1 MDVID
6 IRTRKIV
13 VCAACVAAVLGVG
26 LFAGSTPGGGVP
38 TAPSPEGVSAAV
50 VRAGALARTI
60 RVTGSTTAAQ
70 AVVLR
75 APYLQGNRSRG
86 GPGDFQLELSQL
98 VTPGKR
104 VRAGE
109 VVAVFDN
116 ENMRNRLDNS
126 EAEVAEAEGA
136 LRRLLANQA
145 AAFEAHE
152 QKIRVARAD
161 LDKARLDLETARVRS
176 AIQAQQFALAL
187 EEAQAT
193 VEALIAQTAHIRAS
207 QAAEFRVAELDSEDA
222 TIDARQAKTNLERLT
237 VRAPMDGL
245 VVSEQIYRNGQ
256 FGQIRQ
262 GDQLRP
268 GLPYV
273 RVADLSRMI
282 VEGSVNQVDAADLRT
297 GQPVRVRFD
306 AYPDLALSGR
316 VVAVGAMARSDGMR
330 ANYVAKI
337 PLTISLDR
345 TDPRVIPDLSVSGD
359 VQVAAVEHTPILPLS
374 AIFYDDGRPHAYV
387 ETATG
392 WERRE
397 LELELSDSFEAA
409 VRSGVREGESVALEP
424 PAAWRPG
431 RSAPTTSVNPRV
443 PAQPG
448 G

>member
-1 MDVID
+1 VID
-6 IRTRKIV
+6 IRSRKIFIGV
-13 VCAACVAAVLGVG
+13 AC
-26 LFAGSTPGGGVP
+26 
-38 TAPSPEGVSAAV
+38 VSAALGV
-50 VRAGALARTI
+50 ALFGGSAPGGAPAVPSTAGANTAEVRSGALARTI

-75 APYLQGNRSRG
+75 APYLRGNRGRG
-86 GPGDFQLELSQL
+86 GGPSDFQLELSQL
-98 VTPGKR
+98 VEPGKR
-104 VRAGE
+104 VRAGDI
-109 VVAVFDN
+109 VAVFDN

-136 LRRLLANQA
+136 LTRLQADQA
-145 AAFEAHE
+145 AALEAHE

-161 LDKARLDLETARVRS
+161 LAKAKLDLQTARVRS

-193 VEALIAQTAHIRAS
+193 VEALTEQTAHIRAS
-207 QAAEFRVAELDSEDA
+207 QAAAYRIAELEAEDA
-222 TIDARQAKTNLERLT
+222 IIDARQAKANLERLT

-273 RVADLSRMI
+273 RIADLSRMI
-282 VEGSVNQVDAADLRT
+282 VEAGVNQVDATDLRT

-306 AYPDLALSGR
+306 AYPDLVLPGR
-316 VVAVGAMARSDGMR
+316 LVAVGAMARSDGMR

-359 VQVAAVEHTPILPLS
+359 VQVAAVEHTPIVSLS
-374 AIFYDDGRPHAYV
+374 AIFYDNGRPHAYV
-387 ETATG
+387 QTPTG

-397 LELELSDSFEAA
+397 LELEFSDNLEAA
-409 VRSGVREGESVALEP
+409 VRSGVREGDIVALQP
-424 PAAWRPG
+424 PATWRPG
-431 RSAPTTSVNPRV
+431 RSAPTTSVSPRG
-443 PAQPG
+443 PATPG